1 MISLLDVSV
10 KTLTFSNSWY
20 WFLLAAVVCY
30 FIGCFNFAV
39 LISHFKK
46 SDIRGVGSGNPG
58 SMNMTRTFGLKIG
71 AINFFCDAIKGGL
84 PALVAWLI
92 FKDYVFEETMVPP
105 PPGMG
110 YLGFSGGVSVAD
122 FARYFFGMFV
132 IIGHVFPVTMKFK
145 GGKGIASTMGLF
157 LFSLPCEQWWYFFIV
172 AAFFCLTLL
181 YIALTE
187 WGSMGSLFGVS
198 GLTIWQACIF
208 VIRYEAEL
216 ADVHTAPVI
225 ICIFMML
232 LVINLLTWLRH
243 STNIYK
249 LLAGE
254 EHRTAVLKHKKR

>member
-1 MISLLDVSV
+1 MISLLNTAV
-10 KTLTFSNSWY
+10 KTLAFSDSWY
-20 WFLLAAVVCY
+20 WFLLSAAVCY

-84 PALVAWLI
+84 PALVAWII
-92 FKDYVFEETMVPP
+92 FKDYVFAGTDIA
-105 PPGMG
+105 
-110 YLGFSGGVSVAD
+110 VSD
-122 FARYFFGMFV
+122 FARYLCGTFV

-172 AAFFCLTLL
+172 AVFFCLVLL

-187 WGSMGSLFGVS
+187 WGSMGSLIGVS

-208 VIRYEAEL
+208 VVRYKAEL
-216 ADVHTAPVI
+216 AELNPIIYDVSCYQSSNVDKAQHKHLQAFGGRGTPHFGFKTQKQAR
-225 ICIFMML
+225 L
-232 LVINLLTWLRH
+232 
-243 STNIYK
+243 NI
-249 LLAGE
+249 
-254 EHRTAVLKHKKR
+254 